1 MENPQVILI
10 ALGITALVAVAYVLF
25 EKKRRE
31 GLALFA
37 KQHGYAFY
45 PFGDPSGTQPTGF
58 RSSLPGAG
66 DSTWIRRFESF
77 DPFGHG
83 SSQRAK
89 NLFVKKDGD
98 TTWYFFDYS
107 YSSGSSKSRTTSR
120 YWIAV
125 AEMGR
130 DFPRLRIR
138 HETFFDRVGQAF
150 GYRETK
156 IGSPDFDE
164 KYNVSGQDEASARTV
179 ISTQMIEFL
188 MHAEPVD
195 WQMGG
200 RYLLVAN
207 NGRLK
212 PEKISGVQNQMS
224 RFIEQLPDDALQ
236 GRSEN

>member
-58 RSSLPGAG
+58 RSSLPDAG
-66 DSTWIRRFESF
+66 DSTWIRRFEGF

-120 YWIAV
+120 YWIV
-125 AEMGR
+125 AAEL
-130 DFPRLRIR
+130 DANFPQLRIR
-138 HETFFDRVGQAF
+138 SETVFDKIGAAF
-150 GYRETK
+150 GYRDIK

-164 KYNVSGQDEASARTV
+164 KYNVSGEDEAFAHAVVNTR
-179 ISTQMIEFL
+179 MIEFL
-188 MHAEPVD
+188 MHAQQVD

-200 RYLLVAN
+200 KYLLVAH

-212 PEKISGVQNQMS
+212 PEKISGVHNQMS
-224 RFIEQLPDDALQ
+224 RFLDQVPDDALQ
-236 GRSEN
+236 GRSSN